1 MPQDTEKCPLSVLT
15 VVRIKRVNFRNCPLY
30 TGVGI
35 KRLGCS
41 VLQKLKFMSVFF
53 LLKEIST
60 NPARCSV
67 GNKILLLYT
76 FVTVKKKKKKN
87 LTEWSCARRL
97 PWNVGTKVEFQNP
110 LSEDAHELR
119 KYELFQFD
127 FFIACNFRQF
137 LCLLLHGSVCVK
149 GSHRANNGKQ
159 RTRIP
164 GDLSFIKT
172 SSCKGHIRL
181 KLVIIMIR
189 LKSTK

>member
-1 MPQDTEKCPLSVLT
+1 MAGLTEFVPQDTEKCPLSVLT

-76 FVTVKKKKKKN
+76 FVTVKKKKKKI
-87 LTEWSCARRL
+87 LLSSLVLEGCL
-97 PWNVGTKVEFQNP
+97 GTLVP
-110 LSEDAHELR
+110 R
-119 KYELFQFD
+119 
-127 FFIACNFRQF
+127 
-137 LCLLLHGSVCVK
+137 
-149 GSHRANNGKQ
+149 
-159 RTRIP
+159 
-164 GDLSFIKT
+164 LSFKIPWVKMPMNSGSMNF
-172 SSCKGHIRL
+172 SSLIFSLPAFSGNFFVFFCTDPCASRDLIEQITESSEL
-181 KLVIIMIR
+181 DFLEIYP
-189 LKSTK
+189 L